1 MGSSSFQTYG
11 SSVAKS
17 KIISPHFAPRNY
29 DVSGQSTDGYQVYT
43 FTSTTKNY
51 QSISY
56 NLKEPKTLSIMVV
69 GGGGNGGLKFAGGG
83 GGGGFLQKTIILP
96 IGNDTINI
104 NIGNANFTI
113 DRVGAGESTYV
124 SFDNNQALNLIAG
137 GGGNGS
143 IYQYNGANGS
153 INGGSGGGGS
163 LHTTNGKGIAN
174 NSNGNLAN
182 NGGNGE
188 YEYNRSETDGSNAGG
203 GGGSSTIGQ
212 NASRYVNGAP
222 ANGGDGIKCTL
233 DGIRTFQ
240 NYGNYYWASGG
251 GGLSANTKDGNG
263 GLGGGGGGGSGDGE
277 PAGPRR
283 VSTVYGNGVGDTNS
297 LNPASDGTF
306 TNGGNAG
313 VNTGGGGGGGARSN
327 GGYGGSGPI
336 AIK

>member
-104 NIGNANFTI
+104 NIGNGNSTISTSQI
-113 DRVGAGESTYV
+113 DREGSGESSYV
-124 SFDNNQALNLIAG
+124 LFDNNQALNLIAG

-143 IYQYNGANGS
+143 LYAYKCGNGS
-153 INGGSGGGGS
+153 INGGSGGVV
-163 LHTTNGKGIAN
+163 LFTQQTGKESPTILMVISPIMAGM
-174 NSNGNLAN
+174 GNLN
-182 NGGNGE
+182 
-188 YEYNRSETDGSNAGG
+188 
-203 GGGSSTIGQ
+203 II
-212 NASRYVNGAP
+212 AP
-222 ANGGDGIKCTL
+222 RQMVLT
-233 DGIRTFQ
+233 Q
-240 NYGNYYWASGG
+240 
-251 GGLSANTKDGNG
+251 
-263 GLGGGGGGGSGDGE
+263 
-277 PAGPRR
+277 
-283 VSTVYGNGVGDTNS
+283 
-297 LNPASDGTF
+297 
-306 TNGGNAG
+306 
-313 VNTGGGGGGGARSN
+313 GGAV
-327 GGYGGSGPI
+327 
-336 AIK
+336 ALQL